1 MQRRVCNIESAITF
15 ARKAENLMFTCLY
28 CYVIYVLYF
37 SPNFP
42 DPLLQ
47 QNYLASKI
55 KPLGKVRG
63 CMPCCHIWIEFGN
76 TWSLAHAFL
85 YFVEIQYENNR

>member
-1 MQRRVCNIESAITF
+1 MQRRVCNIESVITF
-15 ARKAENLMFTCLY
+15 ARKAENLMFTYLY

-37 SPNFP
+37 SLNFP

-55 KPLGKVRG
+55 KPLGKGEGVHAMLSHLDR
-63 CMPCCHIWIEFGN
+63 IWEYLVFGPRN
-76 TWSLAHAFL
+76 PVFC
-85 YFVEIQYENNR
+85 